1 MHIYLC
7 STNKLPSNKKINMVD
22 RNTLTREGDR
32 GGVVLPELGEAAAD
46 GEEPP
51 AGEHHA
57 VCSRHVG
64 GV

>member
-1 MHIYLC
+1 MA
-7 STNKLPSNKKINMVD
+7 D
-22 RNTLTREGDR
+22 RNTLTRECGY

-57 VCSRHVG
+57 V
-64 GV
+64 

>member
-1 MHIYLC
+1 M
-7 STNKLPSNKKINMVD
+7 TD
-22 RNTLTREGDR
+22 RNTLTGEGDH
-32 GGVVLPELGEAAAD
+32 GWVVLPELGEAAAD

-64 GV
+64 GVRQYSK

>member
-1 MHIYLC
+1 MMLC
-7 STNKLPSNKKINMVD
+7 WTNILVTMDD
-22 RNTLTREGDR
+22 RNTLTGECGD

-64 GV
+64 GVGQYSE